1 MTIGTYLRNCREL
14 AALCGR
20 NGLVDGDTLR
30 FHVESE
36 CLSPRSV
43 IAEIHFEEVITEE
56 SGWVAGRYDRWGKV
70 RLDLDDRGEV
80 RSLHLL

>member
-20 NGLVDGDTLR
+20 NGWVDNDTLR

-36 CLSPRSV
+36 SPRSV
-43 IAEIHFEEVITEE
+43 VAEVHFEEVITED
-56 SGWVAGRYDRWGKV
+56 SGCVAGRYDRWGKI
-70 RLDLDDRGEV
+70 RLELDDEGEV
-80 RSLHLL
+80 RGLYLL